1 MAVIFSYGIDTMAL
15 HENIMSYSTQI
26 GRRPSKY
33 FQWYNIENPSDY
45 HFPFTDSAEDG
56 EEQTSIYYEIKK
68 LVLKIREENDNSDC
82 RIYGQIHRL
91 EHDFTSDYK
100 IKDDSPLRVYNFSF
114 NEYLVVLVADFDN
127 KSSFVG
133 DYCYSRSTL
142 QASVPIPE
150 LVIVNVGGELGYSVS
165 YSRVP
170 DEKQRPGWFTVSTEG
185 AVDVGVEFAPGVS
198 VNGSHM
204 KGFGCLEWRVAPGAK
219 TKWARLMSWA
229 AVLLVY

>member
-15 HENIMSYSTQI
+15 PENIMSYSTQI
-26 GRRPSKY
+26 GRTPSKY

-127 KSSFVG
+127 KSSFAG
-133 DYCYSRSTL
+133 GYYYYRATD
-142 QASVPIPE
+142 QATIPIPE
-150 LVIVNVGGELGYSVS
+150 LVFVNVGGEIGYSVS
-165 YSRVP
+165 YSQMP
-170 DEKQRPGWFTVSTEG
+170 NENIRPAWFTVSTET
-185 AVDVGVEFAPGVS
+185 ASTVEVESAPGPS
-198 VNGSHM
+198 INYSKLIGS
-204 KGFGCLEWRVAPGAK
+204 GYLELICVPDK
-219 TKWARLMSWA
+219 KSKWARIMSWVR
-229 AVLLVY
+229 VL